1 MVNVCSPGQRKA
13 APISASG
20 VDFIRLGEISKAS
33 REFESVTLWLEKHRA
48 GDPRALDTVTD
59 LVYNELRRLAG
70 YYLRTER
77 PDHTLQATALVHEVY
92 LRLSSVTGAEW
103 ENKAQFVAMATQM
116 MRRILVDHSR
126 RRKAQK
132 RGNGLRV
139 PMPGIDPAAPEAPDV
154 EAVDAALD
162 RLRDLHPRKA
172 QVVELRFF
180 GGLNPQEIAQVLQ
193 STGTET
199 SPRTVERDW
208 RFARA
213 WLENELASH

>member
-1 MVNVCSPGQRKA
+1 MSEG
-13 APISASG
+13 
-20 VDFIRLGEISKAS
+20 S

-48 GDPRALDTVTD
+48 GDPQALEAVTN
-59 LVYNELRRLAG
+59 LVYNELRRLAA
-70 YYLRTER
+70 YYLRQER

-92 LRLSSVTGAEW
+92 LRLYSATDAEW
-103 ENKAQFVAMATQM
+103 KGKAQFVAMAAQM

-132 RGNGLRV
+132 RGGGLRV
-139 PMPGIDPAAPEAPDV
+139 PLAGIDAAAADSSDI

-162 RLRDLHPRKA
+162 RLRELYPRKA

-180 GGLNPQEIAQVLQ
+180 GGLNPQEVAQVLRD
-193 STGTET
+193 TGAET

-213 WLENELASH
+213 WLENELASA

>member
-1 MVNVCSPGQRKA
+1 M
-13 APISASG
+13 
-20 VDFIRLGEISKAS
+20 GETEKVA
-33 REFESVTLWLEKHRA
+33 REFESVTLWIEKHQA
-48 GDPRALDTVTD
+48 GDPHALDAVTG
-59 LVYNELRRLAG
+59 LVYNELRRLAAH
-70 YYLRTER
+70 YLRSER

-92 LRLSSVTGAEW
+92 LRLSSAKEAEW
-103 ENKAQFVAMATQM
+103 ESKAQFIAMATTM

-132 RGNGLRV
+132 RGSGLRV
-139 PMPGIDPAAPEAPDV
+139 PMPGVDPAAPDAPDV

-199 SPRTVERDW
+199 SQRTVERDW

-213 WLENELASH
+213 WLENELASA

>member
-1 MVNVCSPGQRKA
+1 
-13 APISASG
+13 
-20 VDFIRLGEISKAS
+20 LGETAKVT
-33 REFESVTLWLEKHRA
+33 REFESVTLWIEKHQA
-48 GDPRALDTVTD
+48 GDPQALDAVTS
-59 LVYNELRRLAG
+59 LVYNDLRRLAAH
-70 YYLRTER
+70 YLRSER

-92 LRLSSVTGAEW
+92 LRLSSATEAEW
-103 ENKAQFVAMATQM
+103 ESKAQFIAMATTM

-132 RGNGLRV
+132 RGSGLRV
-139 PMPGIDPAAPEAPDV
+139 PMPGIDPAAPDAPDV

-199 SPRTVERDW
+199 SQRTVERDW

-213 WLENELASH
+213 WLENELASI